1 MARCAVGETVND
13 GGWLEPARLLDFLP
27 FHQMSEIKKMMKSR
41 SYLNSVGVLPRVRSK
56 IESIQGSR
64 VDLLSGGHFH
74 MDLLVLFIFE

>member
-1 MARCAVGETVND
+1 MMRMGF
-13 GGWLEPARLLDFLP
+13 WLEPARLLDFLP

-41 SYLNSVGVLPRVRSK
+41 SYLHSVRVLSRVRSK

-74 MDLLVLFIFE
+74 IDLLVFFIFE

>member
-1 MARCAVGETVND
+1 MND

-41 SYLNSVGVLPRVRSK
+41 SYLHSVGVLPRVRSK
-56 IESIQGSR
+56 IESILGSR

-74 MDLLVLFIFE
+74 MDLLVLFLFEKGHSEPAF